1 MYNDKPTFSGMEV
14 YEDKPP
20 IEYLMHYGM
29 PRRSGRYPW
38 GSGKDPYQHGSSDF
52 LSRVEDMKKQRFKD
66 NAEDIKKYFG
76 EKMTLEEYRQEKTW
90 ANYQRKMDMLD
101 RIKSLQEDGLNTS
114 EIGRRLGVN
123 ESTVRGM
130 LDEDFQNNLQEAEKC
145 AEFLYDQ
152 LQEKGMIDVG
162 PGVEQELNISRN
174 KLDNALWILEKK
186 AGCPVYSG
194 RINQPTN
201 AGQSTTQTV
210 LCLPGTEHK
219 EIYNFENVHS
229 VGEYYSNDGGQ
240 TFNKFRYPT
249 SLDSSRLMIRYAE
262 DGGADRD
269 GIIELRRNVP
279 DLSLGNDRYA
289 QVRILVDNDRY
300 MKGMAVY
307 SDGKDMPEGVDVI
320 FNTHY
325 GKDLSMREVLKDAT
339 KNLKKDPDNP
349 FGSLIK
355 ANGQSEYIDPKT
367 GEKKLSLINKR
378 ASEGDWTE
386 WQDALPSQFL
396 AKQNITLAQK
406 QLDLAKADKL
416 AEYEEIC
423 SINNPTVKK
432 YYLQKFA
439 DECDAAAVNLKA
451 AALPRQKYHVII
463 PINTLKDTE
472 VYAPQYKDGEKLA
485 LIRYPHGGTFEIPI
499 LTVNNKNKE
508 GDNWIGKT
516 SIDGIGITK
525 KVADRLSGADF
536 DGDTVMCIPTG
547 DKKGRV
553 KITSTKPL
561 KGLEGFDPQTEY
573 PYREGMKVMK
583 DTQKQMGVISNLVT
597 DMTLAGATPDELA
610 RAVRHSMVVID
621 AEKHKLDYK
630 RSEKENNIAELK
642 EKYQRSIQ
650 PDGSVKIGGA
660 STLLSRSK
668 SEYSVL
674 KRQGTPKINTKY
686 KKNGEL
692 NPDYDPD
699 RPEGALIY
707 KTASDVAYTK
717 YKKNKR
723 TGEITTS
730 TEYRTQK
737 STRMAETDDAFSLL
751 SDARHPMEV
760 IYAKFANSMKSLAND
775 ARKEY
780 VSTGDLKYSA
790 EANKKYAKEVSSLNM
805 KLNNALLNA
814 PREREA
820 LRRANVDVKN
830 KESLD
835 PKMKKADKKK
845 IRQQA
850 VSKARADVGSIKR
863 RDRNIIISDK
873 EWEAIQAGAIS
884 NEKLKKIL
892 NNSDPDSLRQRA
904 TPKASNTISTAKIN
918 RIKAMANSN
927 YTAGEI
933 AEKLNISTSSVYDI
947 LKGEK

>member
-14 YEDKPP
+14 YEDKPS

-52 LSRVEDMKKQRFKD
+52 LSRVEDMKRQGFKE

-76 EKMTLEEYRQEKTW
+76 EKMTLDEYRQEKTW

-123 ESTVRGM
+123 ESTIRGM

-240 TFNKFRYPT
+240 TFNKFRYPA

-262 DGGADRD
+262 DGGIDRD

-279 DLSLGNDRYA
+279 DLSLGNDRYS
-289 QVRILVDNDRY
+289 QVRILVDGNKY
-300 MKGMAVY
+300 LKGMAVY
-307 SDGKDMPEGVDVI
+307 SDNMPDGVDVI
-320 FNTHY
+320 FNTNKT
-325 GKDLSMREVLKDAT
+325 KDKSKMEVLKDI
-339 KNLKKDPDNP
+339 KNDPDNP

-355 ANGQSEYIDPKT
+355 ANGQSDYIDPKT

-516 SIDGIGITK
+516 SIDAIGITK

-561 KGLEGFDPQTEY
+561 KGLEGFDPKTEY

-642 EKYQRSIQ
+642 EKYQRTIQ

-820 LRRANVDVKN
+820 LRRANIEVKN

-850 VSKARADVGSIKR
+850 VSRARADVGSIKR

>member
-14 YEDKPP
+14 YEDKPS

-52 LSRVEDMKKQRFKD
+52 LSRVEDMKEQGFKET
-66 NAEDIKKYFG
+66 AEDIKKYFG

-123 ESTVRGM
+123 ESTIRGM

-162 PGVEQELNISRN
+162 PGVEQELNIKRN

-240 TFNKFRYPT
+240 TFNKFRYPA

-262 DGGADRD
+262 DGGIDRD

-279 DLSLGNDRYA
+279 DLSLGNDRYS
-289 QVRILVDNDRY
+289 QVRILVDGNKY
-300 MKGMAVY
+300 LKGMAVY
-307 SDGKDMPEGVDVI
+307 SDNMPDGVDVI
-320 FNTHY
+320 FNTNKT
-325 GKDLSMREVLKDAT
+325 KDKSKMEVLKDI
-339 KNLKKDPDNP
+339 KNDPDNP

-355 ANGQSEYIDPKT
+355 ANGQSDYIDPKT

-561 KGLEGFDPQTEY
+561 KGLEGFDPKTEY

-642 EKYQRSIQ
+642 EKYQRTIQ

-790 EANKKYAKEVSSLNM
+790 EANKKYAKEVSSLNV

-820 LRRANVDVKN
+820 LRRANVEVKN

>member
-14 YEDKPP
+14 YEDKPS

-52 LSRVEDMKKQRFKD
+52 LSRVEDMKKQGFKE

-76 EKMTLEEYRQEKTW
+76 EKMTLDEYRQEKTW

-123 ESTVRGM
+123 ESTIRGM

-162 PGVEQELNISRN
+162 PGVEQELNIKRN

-240 TFNKFRYPT
+240 TFNKFRYPA

-262 DGGADRD
+262 DGGIDRD

-279 DLSLGNDRYA
+279 DLSLGNDRYS
-289 QVRILVDNDRY
+289 QVRILVDGNKY
-300 MKGMAVY
+300 LKGMAVY
-307 SDGKDMPEGVDVI
+307 SDNMPDGVDVI
-320 FNTHY
+320 FNTNKT
-325 GKDLSMREVLKDAT
+325 KDKSKMEVLKDI
-339 KNLKKDPDNP
+339 KNDPDNP

-561 KGLEGFDPQTEY
+561 KGLEGFDPKTEY

-642 EKYQRSIQ
+642 EKYQRTIQ

-820 LRRANVDVKN
+820 LRRANIEVKN

>member
-52 LSRVEDMKKQRFKD
+52 LSRVEDMKKQGFKE

-76 EKMTLEEYRQEKTW
+76 EKMTLDEYRQEKAW

-101 RIKSLQEDGLNTS
+101 RIKSLQKDGLNTS

-123 ESTVRGM
+123 ESTIRGM

-240 TFNKFRYPT
+240 TFNKFRYPA

-262 DGGADRD
+262 DGGIDRD

-279 DLSLGNDRYA
+279 DLSLGNDRYS
-289 QVRILVDNDRY
+289 QVRILVDGNKY
-300 MKGMAVY
+300 LKGMAVY
-307 SDGKDMPEGVDVI
+307 SDNMPDGVDVI
-320 FNTHY
+320 FNTNKT
-325 GKDLSMREVLKDAT
+325 KDKSKMEVLKDI
-339 KNLKKDPDNP
+339 KNDPDNP

-561 KGLEGFDPQTEY
+561 KGLEGFDPKTEY

-642 EKYQRSIQ
+642 EKYQRTIQ

-820 LRRANVDVKN
+820 LRRANIEVKN

>member
-52 LSRVEDMKKQRFKD
+52 LSRVEDMKKQGFKE

-101 RIKSLQEDGLNTS
+101 RIKSLQEDGLSTS

-123 ESTVRGM
+123 ESTIRGM

-162 PGVEQELNISRN
+162 PGVEQELNIKRN

-240 TFNKFRYPT
+240 TFNKFRYPA

-262 DGGADRD
+262 DGGIDRD

-279 DLSLGNDRYA
+279 DLSLGNDRYS
-289 QVRILVDNDRY
+289 QVRILVDGNKY
-300 MKGMAVY
+300 LKGMAVY
-307 SDGKDMPEGVDVI
+307 SDNMPDGVDVI
-320 FNTHY
+320 FNTNKT
-325 GKDLSMREVLKDAT
+325 KDKSKMEVLKDI
-339 KNLKKDPDNP
+339 KNDPDNP

-561 KGLEGFDPQTEY
+561 KGLEGFDPKTEY

-642 EKYQRSIQ
+642 EKYQRTIQ

-707 KTASDVAYTK
+707 KTASDIAYTK

-820 LRRANVDVKN
+820 LRRANIEVKN

>member
-14 YEDKPP
+14 YEDKPS

-52 LSRVEDMKKQRFKD
+52 LSRVEDMKRQGFKE

-76 EKMTLEEYRQEKTW
+76 EKMTLDEYRQEKTW

-123 ESTVRGM
+123 ESTIRGM

-240 TFNKFRYPT
+240 TFNKFRYPA

-262 DGGADRD
+262 DGGIDRD

-279 DLSLGNDRYA
+279 DLSLGNDRYS
-289 QVRILVDNDRY
+289 QVRILVDGNKY
-300 MKGMAVY
+300 LKGMAVY
-307 SDGKDMPEGVDVI
+307 SDNMPDGVDVI
-320 FNTHY
+320 FNTNKT
-325 GKDLSMREVLKDAT
+325 KDKSKMEVLKDI
-339 KNLKKDPDNP
+339 KNDPDNP

-355 ANGQSEYIDPKT
+355 ANGQSDYIDPKT

-516 SIDGIGITK
+516 SIDAIGITK

-561 KGLEGFDPQTEY
+561 KGLEGFDPKTEY

-642 EKYQRSIQ
+642 EKYQRTIQ

-737 STRMAETDDAFSLL
+737 STKMAETDDAFSLL

-820 LRRANVDVKN
+820 LRRANIEVKN

-850 VSKARADVGSIKR
+850 VSRARADVGSIKR

>member
-14 YEDKPP
+14 YEDKPS

-52 LSRVEDMKKQRFKD
+52 LSRVEDMKRQGFKE

-76 EKMTLEEYRQEKTW
+76 EKMTLDEYRQEKTW

-123 ESTVRGM
+123 ESTIRGM

-162 PGVEQELNISRN
+162 PGVEQELNIKRN

-240 TFNKFRYPT
+240 TFNKFRYPA

-262 DGGADRD
+262 DGGIDRD

-279 DLSLGNDRYA
+279 DLSLGNDRYS
-289 QVRILVDNDRY
+289 QVRILVDGNKY
-300 MKGMAVY
+300 LKGMAVY
-307 SDGKDMPEGVDVI
+307 SDNMPDGVDVI
-320 FNTHY
+320 FNTNKT
-325 GKDLSMREVLKDAT
+325 KDKSKMEVLKDI
-339 KNLKKDPDNP
+339 KNDPDNP

-355 ANGQSEYIDPKT
+355 ANGQSDYIDPKT

-516 SIDGIGITK
+516 SIDAIGITK

-561 KGLEGFDPQTEY
+561 KGLEGFDPKTEY

-597 DMTLAGATPDELA
+597 DMTLAGATDDELA

-642 EKYQRSIQ
+642 EKYQRTIQ

-820 LRRANVDVKN
+820 LRRANIEVKN

-850 VSKARADVGSIKR
+850 VSRARADVGSIKR